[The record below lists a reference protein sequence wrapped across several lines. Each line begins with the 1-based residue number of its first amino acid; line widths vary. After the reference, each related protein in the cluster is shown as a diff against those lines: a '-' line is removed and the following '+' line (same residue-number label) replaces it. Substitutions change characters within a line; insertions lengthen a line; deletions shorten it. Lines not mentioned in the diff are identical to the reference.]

1 MRVVEPKLSIVVP
14 SHRRPLRLRWLL
26 NALEEQTLD
35 RSLWE
40 VVVCHFECPETARLL
55 ADHPLARAGVLRAA
69 SDHRTS
75 VGAKR
80 NTGVRLA
87 RGRTIVFTDDD
98 CRPPR
103 DWLERVWDAVQRHP
117 EAIVQGSV
125 EGDPDEWA
133 MRRSPYPRTQSF
145 SPPTAWAECC
155 NIVYPRELVLR
166 AGGFSDQWGED
177 TDLNLRA
184 RAAGGRYLGDDAML
198 TYHAIVDDSVA
209 GWIRSVVRWGDLP
222 GLFKLHPQLRRELAL
237 GVFWKREH
245 LWLLVGLWGL
255 LGASKNPLRAL
266 ALLPWA
272 AGRGAHGQ
280 DLRGHLRDLLELPG
294 WAIIDLAEVLVLAHG
309 SVRHRTLVL

>member
-1 MRVVEPKLSIVVP
+1 VRPQLSIVIP

-26 NALEEQTLD
+26 NALNEQTLD

-40 VVVCHFECPETARLL
+40 VVVCHFECAETAELL
-55 ADHPLARAGVLRAA
+55 AGHPLARAGVLHA
-69 SDHRTS
+69 SSTRQAS

-80 NTGVRLA
+80 NEGVRLA

-103 DWLERVWDAVQRHP
+103 DWLAHVWDAVQRNP
-117 EAIVQGSV
+117 DAIIQGPV

-145 SPPTAWAECC
+145 SRVPTVWAECC

-166 AGGFSDQWGED
+166 AGGFSDRWGED

-184 RAAGGRYLGDDAML
+184 KAAGGRYVGDEAML
-198 TYHAIVDDSVA
+198 TYHAIVDDSVP
-209 GWIRSVVRWGDLP
+209 GWIRSSLRWADVP
-222 GLFKLHPQLRRELAL
+222 GLFKLHPQLRRELLL

-245 LWLLVGLWGL
+245 LWLLLGL
-255 LGASKNPLRAL
+255 LGLRGVSRHPWRAL
-266 ALLPWA
+266 ALAPWA
-272 AGRGAHGQ
+272 VGRGAHGEN
-280 DLRGHLRDLLELPG
+280 LRGHVRDAFELPG
-294 WAIIDLAEVLVLAHG
+294 WAIIDLAEVLVLARG
-309 SVRHRTLVL
+309 SIRHRILVL